1 MNKKNQK
8 GITLIALV
16 ITIIIILILS
26 TVSINAVLSNQGILK
41 SSQEIERMQNEAV
54 ESEKQSTNKTLG
66 EHTNVID
73 NPPID
78 PTANW
83 DTRKVDKVLS
93 EDNIFVPVPKGY
105 TASTIDGEKK
115 VSTGFVI
122 KEGTN
127 GNARSGI
134 NEFVW
139 VPVSNINDIY
149 DKENNAGQLWNFSGT
164 TSTKV
169 TYPNQK
175 NSSYREPDVITGA
188 NEGEE
193 STSGSKYDAVTDNLK
208 QAGMPDTTT
217 AQNFKEQLQKEFENM
232 IESVKIYG
240 GFYIGRYETGN
251 LSQTKAVV
259 QKYNTDIGNQTW
271 YTQYKLSKTIRAN
284 SNVTTSMIWGCQWD
298 ATLRWMQT
306 SSDEKVKN
314 FPTNSAS
321 YGNYND
327 NTLEY
332 KESENGETKTQVTA
346 SSIIPTGSSETTNIN
361 NIYDM
366 AGNVYDWSISTYNA
380 RYRVISGGAYNV
392 KGIASP
398 SYHNKDFGT
407 PTTSTYVSGFR
418 STLYINL

>member
-298 ATLRWMQT
+298 ITLKWMQRYGSEDVRNFTTDSKLHGNFKDTELKYKVNST
-306 SSDEKVKN
+306 SAEQ
-314 FPTNSAS
+314 
-321 YGNYND
+321 
-327 NTLEY
+327 
-332 KESENGETKTQVTA
+332 TKAAGVQN
-346 SSIIPTGSSETTNIN
+346 IIPTGSSETTKVN

-366 AGNVYDWSISTYNA
+366 AGNVTDWTLEAAHAHSRTHRGGSFDTVSSYNSAGTRITTYPVNSSSA
-380 RYRVISGGAYNV
+380 NGSR
-392 KGIASP
+392 AS
-398 SYHNKDFGT
+398 
-407 PTTSTYVSGFR
+407 
-418 STLYINL
+418 LYINL

>member
-73 NPPID
+73 NPPVD

-127 GNARSGI
+127 GGAKSGI

-149 DKENNAGQLWNFSGT
+149 DAENSAGQAWEFSGT

-169 TYPNQK
+169 AKK
-175 NSSYREPDVITGA
+175 NSSYREPDVVTGA
-188 NEGEE
+188 IEGEE
-193 STSGSKYDAVTDNLK
+193 STLGSEYDAVTDNLK
-208 QAGMPDTTT
+208 QAGMPDTAN

-232 IESVKIYG
+232 IESVRTYG

-271 YTQYKLSKTIRAN
+271 YTQYKLSKTIGAN
-284 SNVTTSMIWGCQWD
+284 GNVTTNMIWGCQWD

-306 SSDEKVKN
+306 STDAKVKN

-332 KESENGETKTQVTA
+332 KESENGETKTQVT
-346 SSIIPTGSSETTNIN
+346 SSSVIPTGGSEETRIN

-366 AGNVYDWSISTYNA
+366 AGNVFDWTIETRNLDSRA
-380 RYRVISGGAYNV
+380 YRGRNFGYEGINSPACDRQGNSPVNLGSGNG
-392 KGIASP
+392 S
-398 SYHNKDFGT
+398 
-407 PTTSTYVSGFR
+407 R
-418 STLYINL
+418 STLYIAL

>member
-93 EDNIFVPVPKGY
+93 EDNVFVPVPKGY
-105 TASTIDGEKK
+105 TASTVDGEKK

-127 GNARSGI
+127 GSAKSGI

-139 VPVSNINDIY
+139 VPVSNIYDIY
-149 DKENNAGQLWNFSGT
+149 DAENNAGQLWEFSGT

-169 TYPNQK
+169 TYPTK
-175 NSSYREPDVITGA
+175 MNSLDREPDVITGA

-193 STSGSKYDAVTDNLK
+193 STSGSEYDAVTDNLK

-232 IESVKIYG
+232 IESVKTYG

-251 LSQTKAVV
+251 LSKTKAVV

-271 YTQYKLSKTIRAN
+271 YTQYKLSKTIGAN
-284 SNVTTSMIWGCQWD
+284 SNVITSMIWRCQWD

-306 SSDEKVKN
+306 STDEKVKN
-314 FPTNSAS
+314 FPTNSAT

-332 KESENGETKTQVTA
+332 KESENGETKTQVT
-346 SSIIPTGSSETTNIN
+346 SSSVIPTGGSEATRIN

-366 AGNVYDWSISTYNA
+366 AGNMWETTMQATLTYARICIGGTYADSSTWVACRKVPGYGPDKK
-380 RYRVISGGAYNV
+380 VTEIGS
-392 KGIASP
+392 
-398 SYHNKDFGT
+398 
-407 PTTSTYVSGFR
+407 R
-418 STLYINL
+418 STLYIAL

>member
-1 MNKKNQK
+1 MNKNNQK

-16 ITIIIILILS
+16 ITIIIMLILS

-41 SSQEIERMQNEAV
+41 SSQEIERMQNEAL
-54 ESEKQSTNKTLG
+54 EAEKQSTNKAIG
-66 EHTNVID
+66 EYTNMMD
-73 NPPID
+73 NPPVD

-127 GNARSGI
+127 GNAKSVI

-149 DKENNAGQLWNFSGT
+149 DKENNAGQLWEFSGT

-169 TYPNQK
+169 AYPSKK
-175 NSSYREPDVITGA
+175 NSSYREPDVVTGA

-193 STSGSKYDAVTDNLK
+193 STSGSEYDAAIDNLK
-208 QAGMPDTTT
+208 QAGMPDTST
-217 AQNFKEQLQKEFENM
+217 AQNLKEQLQKEFENM
-232 IESVKIYG
+232 IKSVRTYG

-251 LSQTKAVV
+251 LSKTKAVV

-271 YTQYKLSKTIRAN
+271 YTQYKLSKTIGAN

-306 SSDEKVKN
+306 STNERVKN
-314 FPTNSAS
+314 FPTNSAA

-332 KESENGETKTQVTA
+332 KESENGETKTQEKA
-346 SSIIPTGSSETTNIN
+346 SSIIPTGSSEITNIN

-366 AGNVYDWSISTYNA
+366 AGNAWDWTMC
-380 RYRVISGGAYNV
+380 AYN
-392 KGIASP
+392 GGYRLLRGGRMWI
-398 SYHNKDFGT
+398 FGKCMF
-407 PTTSTYVSGFR
+407 SFF
-418 STLYINL
+418 I

>member
-1 MNKKNQK
+1 MNKNNQK

-73 NPPID
+73 NPPVD

-127 GNARSGI
+127 GGAKSGI

-149 DKENNAGQLWNFSGT
+149 DAENSAGQAWEFSGT

-169 TYPNQK
+169 AYPTK
-175 NSSYREPDVITGA
+175 VNSLDREPDVITGA

-193 STSGSKYDAVTDNLK
+193 STSGAEYDAVTDNLK
-208 QAGMPDTTT
+208 QAGMPDTTN

-251 LSQTKAVV
+251 LSKTKAVV

-271 YTQYKLSKTIRAN
+271 YTQYKLCKTIKAN
-284 SNVTTSMIWGCQWD
+284 NNVATSMLWGCQWD
-298 ATLRWMQT
+298 ATMRWMQT
-306 SSDEKVKN
+306 SSNSEVAN
-314 FPTNSAS
+314 FPTNSAGK
-321 YGNYND
+321 GNYEDTNGND
-327 NTLEY
+327 ITVEIDFELLEVLV
-332 KESENGETKTQVTA
+332 KA
-346 SSIIPTGSSETTNIN
+346 
-361 NIYDM
+361 
-366 AGNVYDWSISTYNA
+366 STYN
-380 RYRVISGGAYNV
+380 YKNEIISRNKVVGKWKTNNKKKMFNILKNSIGDMSMDTEQAYQDFIKKLENKYKVGGE
-392 KGIASP
+392 
-398 SYHNKDFGT
+398 
-407 PTTSTYVSGFR
+407 
-418 STLYINL
+418 

>member
-73 NPPID
+73 NPPVD

-127 GNARSGI
+127 GGAKSGI

-149 DKENNAGQLWNFSGT
+149 DAENNAGQLWNFSGI
-164 TSTKV
+164 TSTKRI
-169 TYPNQK
+169 YPSK
-175 NSSYREPDVITGA
+175 SNSSYREPDVITGA

-193 STSGSKYDAVTDNLK
+193 STSGSEYDAVTDNLK

-259 QKYNTDIGNQTW
+259 QKYNTDISSKDW
-271 YTQYKLSKTIRAN
+271 YTQYKLSKTIAAN

-298 ATLRWMQT
+298 ITLKWMQRYGSEDVRNFTTDSKLHGNFKDTELKYKVNST
-306 SSDEKVKN
+306 SAEQ
-314 FPTNSAS
+314 
-321 YGNYND
+321 
-327 NTLEY
+327 
-332 KESENGETKTQVTA
+332 TKAAGVQN
-346 SSIIPTGSSETTNIN
+346 IIPTGSSETTKVN

-366 AGNVYDWSISTYNA
+366 AGNVTDWTLEAAHAHSRTHRGGSFDTVSSYNSAGTRITTYPVNSSSA
-380 RYRVISGGAYNV
+380 NGSR
-392 KGIASP
+392 AS
-398 SYHNKDFGT
+398 
-407 PTTSTYVSGFR
+407 
-418 STLYINL
+418 LYINL

>member
-1 MNKKNQK
+1 MRKEKQG

-16 ITIIIILILS
+16 ITIIVVLILS
-26 TVSINAVLSNQGILK
+26 TVSINAVLSNKGILK
-41 SSQEIERMQNEAV
+41 SSQEIERMQNETI
-54 ESEKQSTNKTLG
+54 EKDNKSTNKTLG
-66 EHTNVID
+66 EYANVIE
-73 NPPID
+73 NPPVD

-83 DTRKVDKVLS
+83 DTRRVDKVLS

-105 TASTIDGEKK
+105 TASTVEGEKK

-127 GNARSGI
+127 GNAKSGI

-139 VPVSNINDIY
+139 VPVSNIDDIY
-149 DKENNAGQLWNFSGT
+149 DEENNSGQLWSFSGT
-164 TSTKV
+164 TSTKIS
-169 TYPNQK
+169 YPSQK

-188 NEGEE
+188 EEGEE
-193 STSGSKYDAVTDNLK
+193 STSGSEYDAVIANLK
-208 QAGMPDTTT
+208 QAGLADTST
-217 AQNFKEQLQKEFENM
+217 AYIFKEQLQNEFKNM

-251 LSQTKAVV
+251 LSQTTAVV
-259 QKYNTDIGNQTW
+259 QKYNTDISNQTW
-271 YTQYKLSKTIRAN
+271 YTQYKLNKTIGAN

-314 FPTNSAS
+314 FPTNSAE

-366 AGNVYDWSISTYNA
+366 AGNVWNFTMETYNNFH
-380 RYRVISGGAYNV
+380 RVLKGGSAYTSSVN
-392 KGIASP
+392 ASE
-398 SYHNKDFGT
+398 SRSCNGYATDKYNTWG
-407 PTTSTYVSGFR
+407 SR
-418 STLYINL
+418 STLYITP

>member
-1 MNKKNQK
+1 MNKNNQK

-66 EHTNVID
+66 EHTNVIE

-105 TASTIDGEKK
+105 TASTVEGEKK

-139 VPVSNINDIY
+139 IPVSNINDIY
-149 DKENNAGQLWNFSGT
+149 DKENNAGQVWNFSGT
-164 TSTKV
+164 TSTKE
-169 TYPNQK
+169 TYPTK
-175 NSSYREPDVITGA
+175 MNSLDREPDVITGA

-208 QAGMPDTTT
+208 QAGMPDTST

-271 YTQYKLSKTIRAN
+271 YTQYKLSKTIGAN
-284 SNVTTSMIWGCQWD
+284 NNVTTSMIWGCQWD
-298 ATLRWMQT
+298 ETLRWMQAST
-306 SSDEKVKN
+306 DEKVKN

-346 SSIIPTGSSETTNIN
+346 SSIIPTGGSEATMIN

-366 AGNVYDWSISTYNA
+366 AGNMWETTMQATLTYA
-380 RYRVISGGAYNV
+380 RICRGGAYADN
-392 KGIASP
+392 
-398 SYHNKDFGT
+398 
-407 PTTSTYVSGFR
+407 STWVAYRKVPGYGPDKKVTEIGSR
-418 STLYINL
+418 STLYIAL

>member
-16 ITIIIILILS
+16 ITIIVILILS

-41 SSQEIERMQNEAV
+41 SSQEIERMQNEAI
-54 ESEKQSTNKTLG
+54 EAEKQSNNKTLA
-66 EHTNVID
+66 EHTNVIE
-73 NPPID
+73 NPPKD

-83 DTRKVDKVLS
+83 DTRKVDKILS

-105 TASTIDGEKK
+105 TASTVEGEKK

-127 GNARSGI
+127 GNAKTGI
-134 NEFVW
+134 NEYVW
-139 VPVSNINDIY
+139 VPVSNIDDIY
-149 DKENNAGQLWNFSGT
+149 DEENNAGQLWDFTGT
-164 TSTKV
+164 TSTKKA
-169 TYPNQK
+169 YPSNK
-175 NSSYREPDVITGA
+175 NSSYREPDVVTRA

-193 STSGSKYDAVTDNLK
+193 STSGSEYDAVTDNLK
-208 QAGMPDTTT
+208 QAGLPDTST
-217 AQNFKEQLQKEFENM
+217 AKEFKAQLQKEFENM
-232 IESVKIYG
+232 VESVRIYG

-251 LSQTKAVV
+251 LSQTTAVV

-271 YTQYKLSKTIRAN
+271 YTQYKLSKTIGAN

-314 FPTNSAS
+314 FPTNSAA
-321 YGNYND
+321 YGNYSD

-332 KESENGETKTQVTA
+332 KESEDGETKTQVTA
-346 SSIIPTGSSETTNIN
+346 SSVIPTGSSETTNIN

-366 AGNVYDWSISTYNA
+366 AGNVFDWTIETMNLTSRA
-380 RYRVISGGAYNV
+380 YRGRNFGY
-392 KGIASP
+392 KGIDSP
-398 SYHNKDFGT
+398 AYDRQGNSPVELGNG
-407 PTTSTYVSGFR
+407 SGSR
-418 STLYINL
+418 STLYINP

>member
-105 TASTIDGEKK
+105 TASTVEGEKK

-139 VPVSNINDIY
+139 IPVSNIDDIY
-149 DKENNAGQLWNFSGT
+149 DEENNAGQVWNFSGT
-164 TSTKV
+164 TSTKE
-169 TYPNQK
+169 TYPTK
-175 NSSYREPDVITGA
+175 MNSLDREPDVITGA

-208 QAGMPDTTT
+208 QAGMPDTST

-298 ATLRWMQT
+298 ETLRWMQAST
-306 SSDEKVKN
+306 DEKVKN

-332 KESENGETKTQVTA
+332 KESENGETKTQVT
-346 SSIIPTGSSETTNIN
+346 SSSVIPTGGSEATIIN

-366 AGNVYDWSISTYNA
+366 AGNMWETTMQASLTYA
-380 RYRVISGGAYNV
+380 RICRGGAY
-392 KGIASP
+392 ADS
-398 SYHNKDFGT
+398 
-407 PTTSTYVSGFR
+407 STWVACRKVPGYGPDKKVTEIGSR
-418 STLYINL
+418 STLYIAL

>member
-66 EHTNVID
+66 EHTNVIE

-93 EDNIFVPVPKGY
+93 EDNIYVPVPKGY

-127 GNARSGI
+127 GGAKSGI

-149 DKENNAGQLWNFSGT
+149 DAENNAGQLWDFSGI
-164 TSTKV
+164 TSTKRI
-169 TYPNQK
+169 YPSK
-175 NSSYREPDVITGA
+175 SNSSYREPDVITGA

-193 STSGSKYDAVTDNLK
+193 STSGSEYDTAIDNLK

-217 AQNFKEQLQKEFENM
+217 AQNFKEQLQKEFDSM
-232 IESVKIYG
+232 IESVRTYG

-251 LSQTKAVV
+251 LSKTKAVV
-259 QKYNTDIGNQTW
+259 QKYNTDISNQTW
-271 YTQYKLSKTIRAN
+271 YTQYKLSKTIGAN
-284 SNVTTSMIWGCQWD
+284 SNVITSMIWGCQWD

-306 SSDEKVKN
+306 STMDKVKN

-332 KESENGETKTQVTA
+332 KESEEGETKTQITA
-346 SSIIPTGSSETTNIN
+346 KTKIPTGGSETTNIN

-366 AGNVYDWSISTYNA
+366 AGNVWDYNITTAGVRNRLCMGGSYVSNSETYNPS
-380 RYRVISGGAYNV
+380 VYN
-392 KGIASP
+392 
-398 SYHNKDFGT
+398 SYIPNEANIVFG
-407 PTTSTYVSGFR
+407 SR
-418 STLYINL
+418 STLYIAL

>member
-16 ITIIIILILS
+16 ITIIVILILS

-41 SSQEIERMQNEAV
+41 SSQEIERMQNEAI
-54 ESEKQSTNKTLG
+54 EAEKQSNNKTLA
-66 EHTNVID
+66 EHTNVIE
-73 NPPID
+73 NPPKD

-83 DTRKVDKVLS
+83 DTRKVDKILS

-105 TASTIDGEKK
+105 TASTVEGEKK

-127 GNARSGI
+127 GNAKTGI
-134 NEFVW
+134 NEYVW
-139 VPVSNINDIY
+139 VPVSNIDDIY
-149 DKENNAGQLWNFSGT
+149 DEENNAGQLWDFTGT
-164 TSTKV
+164 TSTKKA
-169 TYPNQK
+169 YPSNK
-175 NSSYREPDVITGA
+175 NSSYREPDVVTRA

-193 STSGSKYDAVTDNLK
+193 STSGSEYDAVTDNLK
-208 QAGMPDTTT
+208 QAGLPDTST
-217 AQNFKEQLQKEFENM
+217 AKEFKAQLQKEFENM
-232 IESVKIYG
+232 VESVRIYG

-251 LSQTKAVV
+251 LSQTTAVV

-284 SNVTTSMIWGCQWD
+284 NNVTTSMIWGCQWD

-306 SSDEKVKN
+306 CSDEKVKN
-314 FPTNSAS
+314 FPTNSAA
-321 YGNYND
+321 YGNYSD

-332 KESENGETKTQVTA
+332 KESEDGETKTQVTA
-346 SSIIPTGSSETTNIN
+346 SSVIPTGSSETTNIN

-366 AGNVYDWSISTYNA
+366 AGNVFDWTIETRNLTSRA
-380 RYRVISGGAYNV
+380 YRGRNFGY
-392 KGIASP
+392 KGIDSP
-398 SYHNKDFGT
+398 AYDRQGNSPVELGNGRG
-407 PTTSTYVSGFR
+407 SR
-418 STLYINL
+418 STLYINP

>member
-73 NPPID
+73 NPPVD

-127 GNARSGI
+127 GGAKSGI

-149 DKENNAGQLWNFSGT
+149 DEENNAGQLWNFSGI
-164 TSTKV
+164 TSTKRI
-169 TYPNQK
+169 YPSK
-175 NSSYREPDVITGA
+175 SNSSYREPDVITGA

-193 STSGSKYDAVTDNLK
+193 STSGSEYDAVTDNLK

-259 QKYNTDIGNQTW
+259 QKYNTDISNQTW
-271 YTQYKLSKTIRAN
+271 YTQYKLSKTIGAN
-284 SNVTTSMIWGCQWD
+284 SNVITSMIWGCQWD

-306 SSDEKVKN
+306 STDEKVKK

-321 YGNYND
+321 YGNYD
-327 NTLEY
+327 SNTLEY
-332 KESENGETKTQVTA
+332 KESEEGETKTQTTA
-346 SSIIPTGSSETTNIN
+346 KTKIPTGGSETTNIN

-366 AGNVYDWSISTYNA
+366 AGNVWDWTMSTYSGSYRLLRGGGYIYPGNA
-380 RYRVISGGAYNV
+380 Y
-392 KGIASP
+392 P
-398 SYHNKDFGT
+398 
-407 PTTSTYVSGFR
+407 TYVYDTWCNPLIVAADAGSR
-418 STLYINL
+418 STLYIAL

>member
-16 ITIIIILILS
+16 ITIIVILILS

-41 SSQEIERMQNEAV
+41 SSQEIERMQNEAI
-54 ESEKQSTNKTLG
+54 EAEKQSNNKTLA
-66 EHTNVID
+66 EHTNVIE
-73 NPPID
+73 NPPKD

-83 DTRKVDKVLS
+83 DTRKVDKILS

-105 TASTIDGEKK
+105 TASTVEGEKK

-127 GNARSGI
+127 GNAKTGI
-134 NEFVW
+134 NEYVW
-139 VPVSNINDIY
+139 VPVSNIDDIY
-149 DKENNAGQLWNFSGT
+149 DEENNAGQLWDFTGT
-164 TSTKV
+164 TSTKKA
-169 TYPNQK
+169 YHSNK
-175 NSSYREPDVITGA
+175 NSSYREPDVVTGA

-193 STSGSKYDAVTDNLK
+193 STSGSEYDAVTDNLK
-208 QAGMPDTTT
+208 QAGLPDTST
-217 AQNFKEQLQKEFENM
+217 AKEFKAQLQKEFESM
-232 IESVKIYG
+232 IESVRIYG

-251 LSQTKAVV
+251 LSQTTAVV

-271 YTQYKLSKTIRAN
+271 YTQYKLSKTIGAN

-314 FPTNSAS
+314 FPTNSAA
-321 YGNYND
+321 YGNYSD

-332 KESENGETKTQVTA
+332 KESEDGETKTQVTA
-346 SSIIPTGSSETTNIN
+346 SSVIPTGSSETTNIN

-366 AGNVYDWSISTYNA
+366 AGNVFDWTIETMNLTSRA
-380 RYRVISGGAYNV
+380 YRGRNFGY
-392 KGIASP
+392 KGIDSP
-398 SYHNKDFGT
+398 AYDRQGNSPVELGNGRG
-407 PTTSTYVSGFR
+407 SR
-418 STLYINL
+418 STLYINP

>member
-1 MNKKNQK
+1 MNKNNQK

-73 NPPID
+73 NPPVD

-127 GNARSGI
+127 GGAKSGI

-149 DKENNAGQLWNFSGT
+149 DAENNAGQLWDFSGI
-164 TSTKV
+164 TSTKRI
-169 TYPNQK
+169 YPSK
-175 NSSYREPDVITGA
+175 SNSSYREPDVITGA

-193 STSGSKYDAVTDNLK
+193 STSGSEYDAVTDNLK

-217 AQNFKEQLQKEFENM
+217 AQNFKEQLQKEFDSM
-232 IESVKIYG
+232 IESVRTYG

-251 LSQTKAVV
+251 LSKTKAVV

-271 YTQYKLSKTIRAN
+271 YTQYKLSKTIGAN
-284 SNVTTSMIWGCQWD
+284 SNVITSMIWRCQWD

-306 SSDEKVKN
+306 STDEKVKN
-314 FPTNSAS
+314 FPTNSAT

-332 KESENGETKTQVTA
+332 KESENGETKTQVT
-346 SSIIPTGSSETTNIN
+346 SSSVIPTGGSEATRIN

-366 AGNVYDWSISTYNA
+366 AGNIYDWSIATYNV

-392 KGIASP
+392 TGIASP

-407 PTTSTYVSGFR
+407 PTTSSYVIGSR
-418 STLYINL
+418 STLYIAL

>member
-73 NPPID
+73 NPPVD

-127 GNARSGI
+127 GGAKSGI

-149 DKENNAGQLWNFSGT
+149 DKENSAGQAWEFSGT

-169 TYPNQK
+169 AYPTK
-175 NSSYREPDVITGA
+175 VNSLDREPDVITGA

-193 STSGSKYDAVTDNLK
+193 STSGAEYDAVTDNLK
-208 QAGMPDTTT
+208 QAGMPDTTN

-271 YTQYKLSKTIRAN
+271 YTQYKLSKTIGAN
-284 SNVTTSMIWGCQWD
+284 NNVTTSVIWGCQWD
-298 ATLRWMQT
+298 ATLRWMQAST
-306 SSDEKVKN
+306 DEKVKN

-332 KESENGETKTQVTA
+332 KESENGETKTQVT
-346 SSIIPTGSSETTNIN
+346 SSSVIPTGGSEATIIN

-366 AGNVYDWSISTYNA
+366 AGNMWETTMQASLTYA
-380 RYRVISGGAYNV
+380 RICRGGAY
-392 KGIASP
+392 ADS
-398 SYHNKDFGT
+398 
-407 PTTSTYVSGFR
+407 STWVACRKVPGYGPDKKVTEIGSR
-418 STLYINL
+418 STLYIAL